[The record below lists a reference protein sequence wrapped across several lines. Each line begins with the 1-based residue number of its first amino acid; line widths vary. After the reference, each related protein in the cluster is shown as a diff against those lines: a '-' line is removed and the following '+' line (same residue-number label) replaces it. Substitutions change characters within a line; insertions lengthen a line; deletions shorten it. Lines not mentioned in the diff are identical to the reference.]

1 MESIIQHVALPNN
14 DTGTWGE
21 YDNIDFVLEYD
32 NRSLIT
38 NSIRFECDLQVY
50 SDAGTTRV
58 LAAQDIHLDPKAGG
72 HALIQSINTSLS
84 SVGNIENLAD
94 YNRLVKMRAE
104 AIHTNDDMMNASKV
118 CELRA
123 PDKSIQTLQC
133 CEKCPKILGGG
144 GDGKNSQAVNNAVSD
159 PDMSLKLEFCLNNV
173 KEGSATRIPYS
184 KSGAVRIGII
194 LERNLGVLVG
204 RDAIATSQYNI
215 TNPRIRF
222 MTGPDQAGVP
232 VILQTAMSIKQSL
245 DTAFNNLSCNVPAVS
260 DAVSI
265 SFLKSSDEFSVNM
278 NNLRL
283 DQPPAVS
290 QVAYMFNDAQNKL
303 VTYQIKHQVEML
315 SYALES
321 LKSKGSNSLGLTRLS
336 ANNGYLL
343 GLNWGSAVSLAN
355 QKFNIQLSTGIT
367 ADSYIMFSFFHSEV
381 QV

>member
-1 MESIIQHVALPNN
+1 MESILQHVALPNN

-38 NSIRFECDLQVY
+38 NTVRFECDLQVFE
-50 SDAGTTRV
+50 DDGTTRTV
-58 LAAQDIHLDPKAGG
+58 AAKDIHLDPKAGG
-72 HALIQSINTSLS
+72 HAIIQSINTSLGNI
-84 SVGNIENLAD
+84 GNIENLSD
-94 YNRLVKMRAE
+94 YNRLVKMKAE
-104 AIHTNDDMMNASKV
+104 ADHTNDDMMNASKV

-123 PDKSIQTLQC
+123 PDKSIQVLQC

-144 GDGKNSQAVNNAVSD
+144 GDGKAAQAINNVVAD
-159 PDMSLKLEFCLNNV
+159 PDMSLKLEFCLNKV
-173 KEGSATRIPYS
+173 KEGSPARIPYS

-204 RDAIATSQYNI
+204 RDVGATSQYNI

-222 MTGPDQAGVP
+222 MTGPDQAPEP
-232 VILQTAMSIKQSL
+232 VVLETALSIKQSL

-265 SFLKSSDEFSVNM
+265 SFLKSSDEYVVNL

-283 DQPPAVS
+283 DQPPNVS

-315 SYALES
+315 SRALES
-321 LKSKGSNSLGLTRLS
+321 LKSQGSNSLGLTRLS

-343 GLNWGSAVSLAN
+343 GLNWGNAVSLAN
-355 QKFNIQLSTGIT
+355 QKFNIQLTTGIT
-367 ADSYIMFSFFHSEV
+367 SESYVMFSYFHG
-381 QV
+381 QVEI